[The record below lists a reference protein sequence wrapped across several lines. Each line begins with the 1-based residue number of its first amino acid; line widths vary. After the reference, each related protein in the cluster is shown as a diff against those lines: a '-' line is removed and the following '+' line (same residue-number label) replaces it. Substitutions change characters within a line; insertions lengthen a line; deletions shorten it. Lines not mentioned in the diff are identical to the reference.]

1 MSNNLDHQRRAVE
14 AVNQAA
20 RLGVEL
26 CNQNAMTHWS
36 QMFLMDNQVNFWH
49 AEEYDQSLERKVID
63 DFFKDCV
70 GNFLVIGAANGIDQ
84 SFGLLE
90 RGWNVVYCE
99 PDPIACQQLL
109 SITEKWAHRVTIV
122 NAAITPNDNKLTKF
136 YVSKSTGLS
145 SLLDP
150 NKPGSREII
159 TNAVS
164 VTNLF
169 KTIGYNF
176 DYIQID
182 AEGLDIDLVKAMDW
196 SQLTQCKMLCIE
208 AGFPLILHLLE
219 HGYVLTDY
227 IGPYG
232 YNTIYRKFQSIDSN
246 KNLKKP
252 NE

>member
-1 MSNNLDHQRRAVE
+1 MSDSLDCQRRAAE

-20 RLGVEL
+20 GIGVDLG
-26 CNQNAMTHWS
+26 NQEIMTDCS
-36 QMFLMDNQVNFWH
+36 QMFLMDNQINFWH
-49 AEEYDQSLERKVID
+49 AKEYDQNLERNIID
-63 DFFKDCV
+63 NFFKDCV

-84 SFGLLE
+84 SFGLLK

-99 PDPIACQQLL
+99 PDPVACQQLL
-109 SITEKWAHRVTIV
+109 TITEQWSDQVTIV

-136 YVSKSTGLS
+136 YVSTSTGLS
-145 SLLDP
+145 SLFDP
-150 NKPGSREII
+150 GKPGFREII

-164 VTNLF
+164 VNNLF

-182 AEGLDIDLVKAMDW
+182 AEGLDIDLVKAIDW
-196 SQLTQCKMLCIE
+196 SQLSQCKMLCIE
-208 AGFPLILHLLE
+208 SGFPLFLHLLE

-246 KNLKKP
+246 KNLKKTH
-252 NE
+252 E